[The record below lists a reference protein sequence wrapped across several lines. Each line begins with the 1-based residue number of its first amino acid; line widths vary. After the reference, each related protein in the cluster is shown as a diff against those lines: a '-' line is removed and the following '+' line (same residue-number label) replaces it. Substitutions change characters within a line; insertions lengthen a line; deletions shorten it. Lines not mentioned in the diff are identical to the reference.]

1 MSQIPERVKQ
11 WMPAH
16 LHGLEPYD
24 PAFTPCDT
32 ILSANEN
39 NFGVPASVRDEMLAA
54 LAGVEEMRYPD
65 ALSGELRAELAAWH
79 GVEPANVLV
88 CNGGDEA
95 IFNFFLAFGGG
106 AKLLNCPPTFEVYE
120 LYGSMVGVSAHNV
133 WRDPETLRPRWD
145 ELLAAA
151 PSCDLAVIT
160 SPNNPTGDAVER
172 AQVELLLEAVPG
184 PVLVD
189 EAYAEF
195 TGAGQLAAGQPG
207 TALPLLQA
215 HPNLVVL
222 HTLSKAF
229 GLAGARIG
237 YVIADPGVISALAAV
252 RQPYSVNSFSQ
263 AAALVAVRRRE
274 EFEPNLRTLLAE
286 RSRVQCA
293 LAELPGVTLWP
304 SDANFFLMR
313 VPGAAQLR
321 ARLRDEHS
329 ILVRDFSAKPGL
341 QDCLRVTVGRPED
354 NDALLGALG
363 TLLG

>member
-1 MSQIPERVKQ
+1 MSQIPESVKR
-11 WMPAH
+11 WMPVH
-16 LHGLEPYD
+16 LRDLEPYD
-24 PAFTPCDT
+24 PAFTPVDT

-39 NFGVPASVRDEMLAA
+39 NFGVPASVRDELCAA
-54 LAGVEEMRYPD
+54 MAQVQEMRYPD
-65 ALSGELRAELAAWH
+65 ALAHELRAELAAWH
-79 GVEPANVLV
+79 GVDPANVLV

-120 LYGSMVGVSAHNV
+120 LYGSMVGVSARNV
-133 WRDPETLRPRWD
+133 WRDPGSLRPRWD

-160 SPNNPTGDAVER
+160 SPNNPTGDSVER
-172 AQVELLLEAVPG
+172 AQVERLLAAVPG

-195 TGAGQLAAGQPG
+195 TGDGSLAAGQPG
-207 TALPLLQA
+207 TALPLLQE

-229 GLAGARIG
+229 GLAAARLG
-237 YVIADPGVISALAAV
+237 YVIADAGVIAALAAV

-274 EFEPNLRTLLAE
+274 AFEPNLRTLLAE
-286 RSRVQCA
+286 RARLAAA
-293 LAELPGVTLWP
+293 LAQLPGVHVWP
-304 SDANFFLMR
+304 SDANFFLVR
-313 VPGAAQLR
+313 VPDAACVR

-329 ILVRDFSAKPGL
+329 VLVRDFSAKPGL
-341 QDCLRVTVGRPED
+341 QDCLRITVGRPQD
-354 NDALLGALG
+354 NDALIAALGAL
-363 TLLG
+363 LA